1 MQAGN
6 AYYRKASDLPEVI
19 PVFPLV
25 AGLLLPRGQMPLNIF
40 EPRYLVMVDEVLA
53 GDRLIGIIQP
63 KIVNG
68 VAVEDKEGATKGT
81 DRPEL
86 SDVGCLGRI
95 TSYTET
101 GDGRLLITLQGV
113 CRFKIEEEQ
122 NTAHPFRMARVTCY
136 LQDLEEDQG
145 EKDVDREALLQA
157 FRNYLEANSLD
168 ADWESIAKAGNE
180 TLVNALSMMSPFGE
194 AEKQA
199 LLEAPDLK
207 TRAETLVA
215 ITEIALVRSRDDY
228 GSGLQ

>member
-6 AYYRKASDLPEVI
+6 AYYRKASDLPQVI

-40 EPRYLVMVDEVLA
+40 EPRYLVMVDEALA
-53 GDRLIGIIQP
+53 ADRLIGIIQP

-68 VAVEDKEGATKGT
+68 VALEDKEGAIKGT
-81 DRPEL
+81 DRPAL
-86 SDVGCLGRI
+86 STVGCLGRI

-101 GDGRLLITLQGV
+101 GDGRVLITLQGI
-113 CRFKIEEEQ
+113 CRFRLEEELDV
-122 NTAHPFRMARVTCY
+122 AHPFRMARISPM
-136 LQDLEEDQG
+136 LQDLEDDSSEA
-145 EKDVDREALLQA
+145 DVDRDALLQA
-157 FRNYLEANSLD
+157 LRHYLEAHHLD
-168 ADWESIAKAGNE
+168 ADWDSIAKAGNE

-215 ITEIALVRSRDDY
+215 ITEIALVRNGDDY

>member
-6 AYYRKASDLPEVI
+6 AYYRKESDLPEI
-19 PVFPLV
+19 ITVFPLV
-25 AGLLLPRGQMPLNIF
+25 AGLLLPRGQMPLNVF
-40 EPRYLVMVDEVLA
+40 EPRYLVMVDEALA

-63 KIVNG
+63 KIING
-68 VAVEDKEGATKGT
+68 VAVEDKVAAAKGT
-81 DRPEL
+81 DKPEL
-86 SDVGCLGRI
+86 SNVGCLGRI

-101 GDGRLLITLQGV
+101 GDGRVLITLQGI
-113 CRFKIEEEQ
+113 CRFRIMEEL
-122 NTAHPFRMARVTCY
+122 TTTHPFRMVRVKAF

-145 EKDVDREALLQA
+145 EKEVDRDALLQA
-157 FRNYLEANSLD
+157 FRAYLEANSLD

-215 ITEIALVRSRDDY
+215 ITEIALVRNRDDY